1 MSGCF
6 RRPYTRQVMSSSDAS
21 VLNPLLW
28 LVAFQFGLYAVG
40 WMVCA
45 VLLKE
50 DRAAVVHW
58 GLFLLL
64 LSAGL
69 LLAGLRTEPR
79 TWWAY
84 NGANLLALV
93 AFFVMRRGVELF
105 FREPP
110 SDVEQLAVLALVG
123 GAIAL
128 VGTGPVGSGWR
139 ILLSY
144 AGLGYAMVRM
154 IAIVR
159 VPVRAEF
166 GRAAWLAVVVPGLLI
181 VLLLVLLAVR
191 QALSLGTPQEMHGQA
206 ATGLG
211 LMPLYLFGS
220 ALFNFGFMVLL
231 TQRLLLKLR
240 RTSRRDAL
248 TGLENR
254 GAIDATVQHL
264 WAQSSR
270 GAAGFAALLIDID
283 HFKRINDTHGHAVGD
298 QVLEH
303 VAAVIAAQA
312 RQADS
317 VGRYGGDEFIIVAPQ
332 STLAGAAQAAERLR
346 VVMEAEPIHARA
358 SDLRVTLS
366 IGVAASTSEDVAVAD
381 VLARADRALYRAK
394 AKGRNRVQV
403 LEA

>member
-1 MSGCF
+1 
-6 RRPYTRQVMSSSDAS
+6 MSSADATTLS
-21 VLNPLLW
+21 PLLS
-28 LVAFQFGLYAVG
+28 LVAIQFGLYAIG

-50 DRAAVVHW
+50 DEAAVVHW

-79 TWWAY
+79 TWWAF
-84 NGANLLALV
+84 NGANLLTLLGFA
-93 AFFVMRRGVELF
+93 VMRRGVERF
-105 FREPP
+105 FRVPT
-110 SDVEQLAVLALVG
+110 SDGEQLTMLALAG

-128 VGTGPVGSGWR
+128 QDTGPAGSAWR

-144 AGLGYAMVRM
+144 AGQAWIMARLIGTAR
-154 IAIVR
+154 I
-159 VPVRAEF
+159 PVRAEF
-166 GRAAWLAVVVPGLLI
+166 GRAAWLAVVVPGLVI
-181 VLLLVLLAVR
+181 VALLVLLALR
-191 QALSLGTPQEMHGQA
+191 QALSLEAPQEMHRRA
-206 ATGLG
+206 NSGLG

-231 TQRLLLKLR
+231 TQRLLLKLKR
-240 RTSRRDAL
+240 ASRRDAL

-254 GAIDATVQHL
+254 GAIDATMQHL

-270 GAAGFAALLIDID
+270 GAEGFAVLLIDVD
-283 HFKRINDTHGHAVGD
+283 HFKRINDAHGHAVGD

-303 VAAVIAAQA
+303 AAAVIAAQA

-346 VVMEAEPIHARA
+346 LAMQAEHIHARA

-366 IGVAASTSEDVAVAD
+366 IGVAASTSEDLAVAD
-381 VLARADRALYRAK
+381 VLARADRALYKAK
-394 AKGRNRVQV
+394 AKGRNRV
-403 LEA
+403 EAA

>member
-1 MSGCF
+1 
-6 RRPYTRQVMSSSDAS
+6 MSSSDAVTIS
-21 VLNPLLW
+21 PLLW

-45 VLLKE
+45 LLQKE
-50 DRAAVVHW
+50 DEAAVVHW

-69 LLAGLRTEPR
+69 LLAGLRGEPR
-79 TWWAY
+79 TWWAF
-84 NGANLLALV
+84 NGANLLTLLAFAL
-93 AFFVMRRGVELF
+93 MRRGVELF

-110 SDVEQLAVLALVG
+110 CDGEQMAMLAVVG

-128 VGTGPVGSGWR
+128 TDTGPTGSGWR

-144 AGLGYAMVRM
+144 VGFGYVMVRL
-154 IAIVR
+154 IADVR

-166 GRAAWLAVVVPGLLI
+166 GRAAWLGVVVPGLVI

-191 QALSLGTPQEMHGQA
+191 QALSLGAPQEMHSA
-206 ATGLG
+206 ASGVG

-231 TQRLLLKLR
+231 TQRLLLKLKR
-240 RTSRRDAL
+240 ASRRDAL

-254 GAIDATVQHL
+254 GAIDATVQHQ

-270 GAAGFAALLIDID
+270 GAAGFALLLIDVD
-283 HFKRINDTHGHAVGD
+283 HFKRVNDAHGHAVGD

-303 VAAVIAAQA
+303 VASVIAAQA

-346 VVMEAEPIHARA
+346 LAMEAEHIHARA
-358 SDLRVTLS
+358 SNLRVTLS
-366 IGVAASTSEDVAVAD
+366 IGVAATTSDDVAVAD
-381 VLARADRALYRAK
+381 VLARADHALYRAK
-394 AKGRNRVQV
+394 AKGRNRVEV
-403 LEA
+403 A

>member
-1 MSGCF
+1 
-6 RRPYTRQVMSSSDAS
+6 MSSAS
-21 VLNPLLW
+21 ATTISPLLW
-28 LVAFQFGLYAVG
+28 LVAFQFGLYAIG
-40 WMVCA
+40 WMACA
-45 VLLKE
+45 LLQKE
-50 DRAAVVHW
+50 DEAAVVHW

-69 LLAGLRTEPR
+69 LLAGLRSEPR
-79 TWWAY
+79 TWWAF
-84 NGANLLALV
+84 NGANLLALL
-93 AFFVMRRGVELF
+93 AFVVMRRGVELF
-105 FREPP
+105 FREPS
-110 SDVEQLAVLALVG
+110 SDAEQLTMLALVG

-128 VGTGPVGSGWR
+128 VDTGPSGSAWR

-144 AGLGYAMVRM
+144 IGLGYAMVRL
-154 IAIVR
+154 IANVR

-166 GRAAWLAVVVPGLLI
+166 GRAAWLALIVPGLVI
-181 VLLLVLLAVR
+181 VVLLLLLALR
-191 QALSLGTPQEMHGQA
+191 QALSLNAPQEMHGPA

-211 LMPLYLFGS
+211 LMPLYLFGT

-231 TQRLLLKLR
+231 TQRLLLRLR
-240 RTSRRDAL
+240 RASRRDTL

-254 GAIDATVQHL
+254 GAIDGTMQHL

-270 GAAGFAALLIDID
+270 GAEGFAVLLIDVD
-283 HFKRINDTHGHAVGD
+283 HFKRINDAHGHAVGD

-346 VVMEAEPIHARA
+346 LAMEAEHIHARA
-358 SDLRVTLS
+358 SNLRVTLS
-366 IGVAASTSEDVAVAD
+366 IGVAASTSEDLAVSD
-381 VLARADRALYRAK
+381 LLGRADRALYRAK
-394 AKGRNRVQV
+394 ARGRNRV
-403 LEA
+403 EALTGQDA

>member
-1 MSGCF
+1 
-6 RRPYTRQVMSSSDAS
+6 MSSADATTLS
-21 VLNPLLW
+21 PLLS
-28 LVAFQFGLYAVG
+28 LVAIQFGLYAIG

-50 DRAAVVHW
+50 DEAAVVHW

-69 LLAGLRTEPR
+69 LVAGLRTEPR
-79 TWWAY
+79 TWWAF
-84 NGANLLALV
+84 NGANLLTLLGFA
-93 AFFVMRRGVELF
+93 VMRRGVERF
-105 FREPP
+105 FRVPT
-110 SDVEQLAVLALVG
+110 SDGEQLTMLALAG

-128 VGTGPVGSGWR
+128 QDTGPAGSAWR

-144 AGLGYAMVRM
+144 AGQAWIMARLIGTVR
-154 IAIVR
+154 I
-159 VPVRAEF
+159 PVRAEF
-166 GRAAWLAVVVPGLLI
+166 GRAAWLAAVVPGLVI
-181 VLLLVLLAVR
+181 VALLVLLALR
-191 QALSLGTPQEMHGQA
+191 QALSLEAPQEMHRRA
-206 ATGLG
+206 NSGLG

-231 TQRLLLKLR
+231 TQRLLLKLKR
-240 RTSRRDAL
+240 ASRRDAL

-254 GAIDATVQHL
+254 GAIDATMQHL

-270 GAAGFAALLIDID
+270 GAEGFAVLLIDVD
-283 HFKRINDTHGHAVGD
+283 HFKRINDAHGHAVGD

-303 VAAVIAAQA
+303 AAAVIAAQA

-346 VVMEAEPIHARA
+346 LAMQAEHIHARA
-358 SDLRVTLS
+358 SNLRVTLS
-366 IGVAASTSEDVAVAD
+366 IGVAASTSEDLAVAD
-381 VLARADRALYRAK
+381 VLARADRALYKAK
-394 AKGRNRVQV
+394 AKGRNRV
-403 LEA
+403 EAA

>member
-1 MSGCF
+1 
-6 RRPYTRQVMSSSDAS
+6 MSSTDGSA
-21 VLNPLLW
+21 LNPLLW

-40 WMVCA
+40 WMACA
-45 VLLKE
+45 LLLKE
-50 DRAAVVHW
+50 DEAAVVHW

-69 LLAGLRTEPR
+69 MLAGLRGEPR
-79 TWWAY
+79 TWWPY

-93 AFFVMRRGVELF
+93 AFMVMRRGVELF
-105 FREPP
+105 FREPS
-110 SDVEQLAVLALVG
+110 SDGEQLVMLALVG

-128 VGTGPVGSGWR
+128 VGAGPTGSGWR
-139 ILLSY
+139 ILVSY
-144 AGLGYAMVRM
+144 IGLGYVMVRM
-154 IAIVR
+154 IANVR

-166 GRAAWLAVVVPGLLI
+166 GRAAWLAVVLPGLLI
-181 VLLLVLLAVR
+181 VLLLVLLAAR
-191 QALSLGTPQEMHGQA
+191 QALALGAPQEMHS
-206 ATGLG
+206 TGTGMG

-240 RTSRRDAL
+240 RASRRDAL

-254 GAIDATVQHL
+254 GAIDGTMHHL

-270 GAAGFAALLIDID
+270 GADGFAVLLIDVD
-283 HFKRINDTHGHAVGD
+283 HFKRINDAHGHAVGD

-303 VAAVIAAQA
+303 VAAVIAGQA

-332 STLAGAAQAAERLR
+332 SSLAGAAQAAERLR
-346 VVMEAEPIHARA
+346 LAMEAEPIHARA

-366 IGVAASTSEDVAVAD
+366 IGVAGCTSEDLAVAD
-381 VLARADRALYRAK
+381 VLARADRALYKAK
-394 AKGRNRVQV
+394 AKGRNRV
-403 LEA
+403 EAA

>member
-1 MSGCF
+1 
-6 RRPYTRQVMSSSDAS
+6 MSSTDAAAIS
-21 VLNPLLW
+21 PLLW
-28 LVAFQFGLYAVG
+28 MVAFQFGLYAVG

-45 VLLKE
+45 VLVKE
-50 DRAAVVHW
+50 DEGAVVHW

-79 TWWAY
+79 MWWAF
-84 NGANLLALV
+84 NGANLLTLV
-93 AFFVMRRGVELF
+93 AFAIVRRGVELF
-105 FREPP
+105 FRAP
-110 SDVEQLAVLALVG
+110 SSDGEQLVMLAVVG
-123 GAIAL
+123 GAIAF
-128 VGTGPVGSGWR
+128 VDTGPAGSAWR

-144 AGLGYAMVRM
+144 AGQGYIMARLIAKVRM
-154 IAIVR
+154 
-159 VPVRAEF
+159 PVRAEF
-166 GRAAWLAVVVPGLLI
+166 GRAAWLALIVPGLVI
-181 VLLLVLLAVR
+181 VALLLLLAVR
-191 QALSLGTPQEMHGQA
+191 QALSLGAPQEMHRSSA
-206 ATGLG
+206 ASLG

-231 TQRLLLKLR
+231 TQRLLQRLKR
-240 RTSRRDAL
+240 ASRRDAL

-270 GAAGFAALLIDID
+270 GAEGFAVLLIDVD
-283 HFKRINDTHGHAVGD
+283 HFKRINDAHGHAVGD

-317 VGRYGGDEFIIVAPQ
+317 VGRYGGDEFIVVAPQ

-346 VVMEAEPIHARA
+346 LAMEAEHIHARA
-358 SDLRVTLS
+358 SNLRVTLS

-394 AKGRNRVQV
+394 AKGRNRVQGM
-403 LEA
+403 EA

>member
-1 MSGCF
+1 
-6 RRPYTRQVMSSSDAS
+6 MSSADAS

-50 DRAAVVHW
+50 DEAAVVHW

-69 LLAGLRTEPR
+69 LLAGLRSEPR

-84 NGANLLALV
+84 NGANLLAV
-93 AFFVMRRGVELF
+93 AAFAVMRRGVELF
-105 FREPP
+105 FREPD
-110 SDVEQLAVLALVG
+110 SDGEQLIMLAAVG

-128 VGTGPVGSGWR
+128 VNTGPVGSGWR

-144 AGLGYAMVRM
+144 VGLGYVMVRL
-154 IAIVR
+154 IANVR

-166 GRAAWLAVVVPGLLI
+166 GRAAWLAVVVPGLVI
-181 VLLLVLLAVR
+181 VLLLVLLAAR
-191 QALSLGTPQEMHGQA
+191 QALALGAPQEMHS
-206 ATGLG
+206 TTKGLG

-231 TQRLLLKLR
+231 TQRLLLKLKR
-240 RTSRRDAL
+240 ASRRDAL

-254 GAIDATVQHL
+254 GAIDATMQHL

-270 GAAGFAALLIDID
+270 GAEGFAVLLIDVD
-283 HFKRINDTHGHAVGD
+283 HFKRINDAHGHAIGD

-317 VGRYGGDEFIIVAPQ
+317 VGRYGGDEFVVVAPL
-332 STLAGAAQAAERLR
+332 SSLAGATQAAERLR
-346 VVMEAEPIHARA
+346 LAMEAEHIHARA
-358 SDLRVTLS
+358 SNLRVTLS
-366 IGVAASTSEDVAVAD
+366 IGVAASTSEDLAVAD
-381 VLARADRALYRAK
+381 VLARADRSMYRAK
-394 AKGRNRVQV
+394 AKGRNRV
-403 LEA
+403 EAA

>member
-1 MSGCF
+1 MSRCF
-6 RRPYTRQVMSSSDAS
+6 SLPYTGLFMSSTDTAAIS
-21 VLNPLLW
+21 PLLW

-40 WMVCA
+40 WLACA
-45 VLLKE
+45 LLLKE
-50 DRAAVVHW
+50 DEAAVVHW

-69 LLAGLRTEPR
+69 LLAGLRGEPR

-84 NGANLLALV
+84 NGANLLAV
-93 AFFVMRRGVELF
+93 AAFAVMRRGVELF
-105 FREPP
+105 FREPD
-110 SDVEQLAVLALVG
+110 SDGEQLIMLAVAG
-123 GAIAL
+123 GAIAF
-128 VGTGPVGSGWR
+128 VNTGPVGSGWR

-144 AGLGYAMVRM
+144 VGLGYVMVRL
-154 IAIVR
+154 IANVR

-166 GRAAWLAVVVPGLLI
+166 GRAAWLAVVVPGLVI
-181 VLLLVLLAVR
+181 VLLLALLAVR
-191 QALSLGTPQEMHGQA
+191 QALALGAPQEMHSTT
-206 ATGLG
+206 TGLG

-240 RTSRRDAL
+240 RASRRDSL

-254 GAIDATVQHL
+254 GAIDATMQHL

-270 GAAGFAALLIDID
+270 GAEGFAVLLIDVD
-283 HFKRINDTHGHAVGD
+283 YFKRVNDAHGHAVGD

-303 VAAVIAAQA
+303 VASVIAAQA

-332 STLAGAAQAAERLR
+332 STLGGAAQAAERLR
-346 VVMEAEPIHARA
+346 LAMEAEHIHARA
-358 SDLRVTLS
+358 SNLRVTLS
-366 IGVAASTSEDVAVAD
+366 IGVAASTSEDQAVAD
-381 VLARADRALYRAK
+381 VLARADRSLYRAK
-394 AKGRNRVQV
+394 AKGRNRVD
-403 LEA
+403 AA

>member
-1 MSGCF
+1 
-6 RRPYTRQVMSSSDAS
+6 MSSSAAVTIS
-21 VLNPLLW
+21 PLLW
-28 LVAFQFGLYAVG
+28 LVAFQFGLYAIG
-40 WMVCA
+40 WMACA
-45 VLLKE
+45 LLLKE
-50 DRAAVVHW
+50 DEAAVVHW

-69 LLAGLRTEPR
+69 LLAGLRSDPR

-84 NGANLLALV
+84 NGANLLTLLAFAL
-93 AFFVMRRGVELF
+93 MRRGVELF

-110 SDVEQLAVLALVG
+110 RDGEQMAMLAVVG
-123 GAIAL
+123 SAIAL
-128 VGTGPVGSGWR
+128 MDTGPTGSGWR

-144 AGLGYAMVRM
+144 AGFGYVMARL
-154 IAIVR
+154 IADVR

-166 GRAAWLAVVVPGLLI
+166 GRAAWLGVVVPGLVI

-191 QALSLGTPQEMHGQA
+191 QALSLGAPQEMHSTSSGV
-206 ATGLG
+206 G

-231 TQRLLLKLR
+231 TQRLLLKLKR
-240 RTSRRDAL
+240 ASRRDAL

-254 GAIDATVQHL
+254 GAIDATVQHQ

-270 GAAGFAALLIDID
+270 GAAGFALLLIDVD
-283 HFKRINDTHGHAVGD
+283 HFKRINDAHGHAVGD

-303 VAAVIAAQA
+303 VASVIAAQA

-346 VVMEAEPIHARA
+346 MAMEAEPIHARA

-366 IGVAASTSEDVAVAD
+366 IGVAATTSEDVAVAD

-394 AKGRNRVQV
+394 AKGRNRV
-403 LEA
+403 EAA

>member
-1 MSGCF
+1 
-6 RRPYTRQVMSSSDAS
+6 MSSSDAVTIS
-21 VLNPLLW
+21 PLLW

-45 VLLKE
+45 LLQKE
-50 DRAAVVHW
+50 DEAAVVHW

-69 LLAGLRTEPR
+69 LLAGLRGEPR
-79 TWWAY
+79 TWWAF
-84 NGANLLALV
+84 NGANLLTLLAFAL
-93 AFFVMRRGVELF
+93 MRRGVELF

-110 SDVEQLAVLALVG
+110 CDGEQMAMLAVVG

-128 VGTGPVGSGWR
+128 TDTGPTGSGWR

-144 AGLGYAMVRM
+144 VGFGYVMVRL
-154 IAIVR
+154 IADVR

-166 GRAAWLAVVVPGLLI
+166 GRAAWLGVVVPGLVI

-191 QALSLGTPQEMHGQA
+191 QALSLGAPQEMHSA
-206 ATGLG
+206 ASGVG

-231 TQRLLLKLR
+231 TQRLLLKLKR
-240 RTSRRDAL
+240 ASRRDAL

-254 GAIDATVQHL
+254 GAIDATVQHQ

-270 GAAGFAALLIDID
+270 GAAGFALLLIDVD
-283 HFKRINDTHGHAVGD
+283 HFKRVNDAHGHAVGD

-303 VAAVIAAQA
+303 VASVIAAQA

-346 VVMEAEPIHARA
+346 LAMEAEHIHARA
-358 SDLRVTLS
+358 SNLRVTLS
-366 IGVAASTSEDVAVAD
+366 IGVAATTREDVAVAD
-381 VLARADRALYRAK
+381 VLARADHALYRAK
-394 AKGRNRVQV
+394 AKGRNRVEV
-403 LEA
+403 A

>member
-1 MSGCF
+1 MTSA
-6 RRPYTRQVMSSSDAS
+6 DANTIS
-21 VLNPLLW
+21 PLLW
-28 LVAFQFGLYAVG
+28 LVAFQFGLYAIG
-40 WMVCA
+40 WMGCA
-45 VLLKE
+45 LLLKE
-50 DRAAVVHW
+50 DEAAVVHW
-58 GLFLLL
+58 GMFLLL

-69 LLAGLRTEPR
+69 LLAGLRGEPR
-79 TWWAY
+79 TWWAF
-84 NGANLLALV
+84 NGANLLTLLAFAL
-93 AFFVMRRGVELF
+93 MCRGVELF

-110 SDVEQLAVLALVG
+110 SDGEQMVMLAVVG

-128 VGTGPVGSGWR
+128 VDSGPTGSGWR

-144 AGLGYAMVRM
+144 IGFGYVMVRL
-154 IAIVR
+154 IANVR

-166 GRAAWLAVVVPGLLI
+166 GRAAWLAVVVPGLGI
-181 VLLLVLLAVR
+181 VALLVLLTAR
-191 QALSLGTPQEMHGQA
+191 QALALGAPQEMHGTA
-206 ATGLG
+206 SGLG

-231 TQRLLLKLR
+231 TQRLLLRLR
-240 RTSRRDAL
+240 RASRRDTL

-254 GAIDATVQHL
+254 GAIDATMQHL

-270 GAAGFAALLIDID
+270 GAEGFAVLLIDVD
-283 HFKRINDTHGHAVGD
+283 HFKRINDAHGHAVGD

-332 STLAGAAQAAERLR
+332 SGLAGAAQAAERLR
-346 VVMEAEPIHARA
+346 LAMEAEHIHARA
-358 SDLRVTLS
+358 SNLRVTLS
-366 IGVAASTSEDVAVAD
+366 IGVAASTSEDVAVTD

-394 AKGRNRVQV
+394 AKGRNRVD
-403 LEA
+403 AA

>member
-1 MSGCF
+1 
-6 RRPYTRQVMSSSDAS
+6 MSSTDAS
-21 VLNPLLW
+21 ALNPLLW
-28 LVAFQFGLYAVG
+28 LVAFQFGLYAIG
-40 WMVCA
+40 WMACA
-45 VLLKE
+45 LLLKE
-50 DRAAVVHW
+50 DEAAVVHW

-69 LLAGLRTEPR
+69 LLAGLRGEPR

-93 AFFVMRRGVELF
+93 AFMVMRRGVELF

-110 SDVEQLAVLALVG
+110 SDGEQLVMLALLG
-123 GAIAL
+123 GAIA
-128 VGTGPVGSGWR
+128 VVSTGPVGSGWR

-144 AGLGYAMVRM
+144 IGLGYAMVRM
-154 IAIVR
+154 IATVR

-166 GRAAWLAVVVPGLLI
+166 GHAAWLAVVVPGLVI
-181 VLLLVLLAVR
+181 VLLLVLLAAR
-191 QALSLGTPQEMHGQA
+191 QALALGAPQEMHST

-231 TQRLLLKLR
+231 TQRLLLKLKR
-240 RTSRRDAL
+240 ASRRDAL

-254 GAIDATVQHL
+254 GAIDGTMQHL

-270 GAAGFAALLIDID
+270 GAEGFAVLLIDVD
-283 HFKRINDTHGHAVGD
+283 HFKRVNDAHGHAVGD

-303 VAAVIAAQA
+303 VASVIAAQA

-332 STLAGAAQAAERLR
+332 STLGGAAQAAERLR
-346 VVMEAEPIHARA
+346 LAMEAEHIHARA
-358 SDLRVTLS
+358 SNLRVTLS
-366 IGVAASTSEDVAVAD
+366 IGVAASTSEDQAVAD
-381 VLARADRALYRAK
+381 VLARADRSLYRAK
-394 AKGRNRVQV
+394 AKGRNRVD
-403 LEA
+403 AA